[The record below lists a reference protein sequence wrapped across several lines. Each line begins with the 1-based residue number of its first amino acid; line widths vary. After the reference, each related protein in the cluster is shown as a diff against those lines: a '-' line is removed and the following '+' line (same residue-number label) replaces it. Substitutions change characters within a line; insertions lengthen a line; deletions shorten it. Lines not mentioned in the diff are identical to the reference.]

1 MTLKTFLL
9 AFFANII
16 PRVSK
21 LGVNIVTRRENYTK
35 PLVGVVDLLIA
46 INHKVFI
53 IRPVDALESSVW
65 VVSDLFKLTF

>member
-1 MTLKTFLL
+1 MTLEAFLL